1 LTRRPS
7 SSFVETLQQDI
18 SESMRRILIDWLVEE
33 YAVCV
38 ELGWYE
44 CVMLENDLR
53 NDQVLKMESRVLNF
67 LGFHLSV
74 PTVRTFLSKCV
85 YAQELTLLDYG
96 FLRFL
101 PSLIAASAVFLATWT
116 LDQSGHPWNPTLE
129 YYTCYKA
136 SNLKAGVFALH
147 NLQMNTNG
155 CVLNAVRDKYRQDKF
170 KSVADLSSPKPV
182 ETLFD
187 INNTNFSWKTLI

>member
-1 LTRRPS
+1 
-7 SSFVETLQQDI
+7 
-18 SESMRRILIDWLVEE
+18 
-33 YAVCV
+33 
-38 ELGWYE
+38 
-44 CVMLENDLR
+44 
-53 NDQVLKMESRVLNF
+53 MESRVLNF

-74 PTVRTFLSKCV
+74 PTEISPIKAANVSTPKAPVLELKFLAC
-85 YAQELTLLDYG
+85 YLAELTLLDYG

-129 YYTCYKA
+129 YYTSYKA
-136 SNLKAGVFALH
+136 SDLKAGVFALH
-147 NLQMNTNG
+147 DLQMNTNG

-182 ETLFD
+182 ETLF
-187 INNTNFSWKTLI
+187 